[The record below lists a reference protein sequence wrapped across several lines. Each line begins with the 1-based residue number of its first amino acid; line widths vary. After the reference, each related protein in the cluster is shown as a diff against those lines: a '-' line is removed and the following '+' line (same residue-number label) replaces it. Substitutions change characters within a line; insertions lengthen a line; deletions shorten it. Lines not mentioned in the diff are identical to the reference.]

1 MSSHVLVE
9 LKPGEY
15 LDLKKAF
22 EERSHEAQDILYE
35 LILSVNLPTCVLSL
49 LRVVSIFR
57 DRIEQNEGLQTT
69 AEEKI
74 ECVLNACRQG
84 ANRGSLEERF
94 YKHGQEFAVI
104 ALYIA
109 TTNNSKLFNDIEG
122 LTVKDQL
129 KLIHDVIRLPQQRHI
144 ATFVND
150 LEKSPLSD
158 VRKPLQF
165 SRPRGRQKERQQP
178 PPPLANI
185 RLEASLA
192 PQSTNKPSLISQ
204 PTNPSNPSKRK
215 RSSSREPPHQ
225 ADPRLSLR
233 IDAELLPQRTLPP
246 LPSLLHLNT
255 APLYNNLQN
264 LPFPG
269 DGGRYLQEFPVM
281 ERPSLQQVPQPPEQ
295 MTRHDTQAASQ
306 QGLQTLHTDGQDK
319 NCWGEELQFNVPSQ
333 YIDGRCENSWSEESQ
348 FNVPLEQIARPD
360 AQAASRQESHT
371 LQYTDGQDKNSW
383 GEGSQFNVPSQY
395 IDGRCENSWSEES
408 QFNVPLEQIAR
419 PDTQAASQQES
430 HTLQY
435 TDGQD
440 KNSWGEGSQFNVP
453 SEYIDGRGEISWGE
467 ESQFNVPL
475 EQMTRHDTQAASQQG
490 LQTLHTDG
498 QDKNCWGEELQF
510 NVPSQYIDGRCENS
524 WSEESQ
530 FNVPLEQI
538 ARPDAQAASRQESHT
553 LQYTDGQDKNSW
565 GEGSQF
571 NVPSQYIDGR
581 SENSWGEESQFN
593 VPSEYVDGRGE
604 IC

>member
-1 MSSHVLVE
+1 MPSHVLVQ

-22 EERSHEAQDILYE
+22 EERPHEVQDILYE

-57 DRIEQNEGLQTT
+57 DRLEQNEALQT
-69 AEEKI
+69 AAKERI

-84 ANRGSLEERF
+84 ANPGSLEELF

-122 LTVKDQL
+122 LAVEDQL
-129 KLIHDVIRLPQQRHI
+129 KLIHGVIRLPQQRHI

-150 LEKSPLSD
+150 LKKSPLSD
-158 VRKPLQF
+158 VRKPLRF
-165 SRPRGRQKERQQP
+165 SRPRGRQKERQQLT
-178 PPPLANI
+178 PPLASI

-246 LPSLLHLNT
+246 LPPMLHLNT
-255 APLYNNLQN
+255 APLYNNLQD
-264 LPFPG
+264 LPFLG
-269 DGGRYLQEFPVM
+269 DGGRYLQDFPVM

-295 MTRHDTQAASQ
+295 MTRPDTQAASQ
-306 QGLQTLHTDGQDK
+306 
-319 NCWGEELQFNVPSQ
+319 
-333 YIDGRCENSWSEESQ
+333 
-348 FNVPLEQIARPD
+348 
-360 AQAASRQESHT
+360 QESHT
-371 LQYTDGQDKNSW
+371 LQYTDGRDKNSW
-383 GEGSQFNVPSQY
+383 GEGLQFNVASEY
-395 IDGRCENSWSEES
+395 IDGRGENSWGEES
-408 QFNVPLEQIAR
+408 RFNVPLEQMAR

-435 TDGQD
+435 TDGRD
-440 KNSWGEGSQFNVP
+440 KNSWGEGLQFNVA
-453 SEYIDGRGEISWGE
+453 SEYIDGRGENSWGE
-467 ESQFNVPL
+467 ESRFNVPL
-475 EQMTRHDTQAASQQG
+475 EQMARPDTQAASQ
-490 LQTLHTDG
+490 
-498 QDKNCWGEELQF
+498 
-510 NVPSQYIDGRCENS
+510 
-524 WSEESQ
+524 
-530 FNVPLEQI
+530 
-538 ARPDAQAASRQESHT
+538 QESHT
-553 LQYTDGQDKNSW
+553 LQYTDGRDKNSW
-565 GEGSQF
+565 GEGLQFNVASEYIDGRGENSWGEESRF

-581 SENSWGEESQFN
+581 SENSWGEESLN
-593 VPSEYVDGRGE
+593 VPIEQMVRFDTQAAS
-604 IC
+604 